1 MAVAQGRPALCPGSV
16 PAYAV
21 CVRYQFG
28 CGVADREAASDA
40 VVLEV
45 GVLPQVG
52 VARLIAGSGICIYDA
67 CVDKCVAVL
76 DQAVPA
82 EPPSLPEWVSMWDDE
97 LLERIPSTS
106 ATNIEAGLRDRVR
119 ELRDR
124 GMSCARVGAFLTD
137 ELARRV
143 RRQSGSVKGPVE
155 GDALILLHGN
165 PVGMQLTVRNV
176 GRVHNYR
183 CSTCVAS
190 VRSAGGRGERLVR
203 GQALAEAA

>member
-1 MAVAQGRPALCPGSV
+1 
-16 PAYAV
+16 
-21 CVRYQFG
+21 
-28 CGVADREAASDA
+28 
-40 VVLEV
+40 
-45 GVLPQVG
+45 
-52 VARLIAGSGICIYDA
+52 
-67 CVDKCVAVL
+67 
-76 DQAVPA
+76 
-82 EPPSLPEWVSMWDDE
+82 MWDDE

-124 GMSCARVGAFLTD
+124 GMSCGRIGSAPRLDARQGARLVLIPSGRRRWPHCGRVARSRRAVRWPSTPAAGLHRQGQDFAGAHEAFLTD

-143 RRQSGSVKGPVE
+143 RRQSGSVEGPVE
-155 GDALILLHGN
+155 GDALILLRGN

-190 VRSAGGRGERLVR
+190 VRSGGGRGERLVR